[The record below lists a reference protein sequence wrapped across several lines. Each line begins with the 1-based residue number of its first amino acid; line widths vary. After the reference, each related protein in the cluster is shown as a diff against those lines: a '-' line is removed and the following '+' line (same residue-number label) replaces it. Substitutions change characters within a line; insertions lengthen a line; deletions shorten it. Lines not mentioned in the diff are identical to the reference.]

1 MNKMSK
7 INKEKERKAMKKRQ
21 YIISFAT
28 GILLLTLQAPRII
41 RTIDEQNKRE
51 AKEAEYAANR
61 ELEDAIDT
69 MNRAIANSREEAI
82 AEYEEI
88 EWPNMENY
96 SEEDRAL
103 IEEKQSTYYL
113 EQTIG
118 YDGLKLKEIVSELK
132 EILTECK
139 EKYGQ

>member
-28 GILLLTLQAPRII
+28 GMLLLTLQAPRII

-69 MNRAIANSREEAI
+69 MKRAIANSREEAI

-96 SEEDRAL
+96 SEEDRVL

-132 EILTECK
+132 EILAECK